1 MSDPDEQP
9 QLPPGLRFLRGLV
22 IALMI
27 TMIAGVITVVGLLV
41 TRMPDGNAPLAL
53 PDTLALPQGARPLS
67 ITQGPGWI
75 GVVTQ
80 DSRLLIFRQDGS
92 LRQEIMIA
100 P

>member
-1 MSDPDEQP
+1 
-9 QLPPGLRFLRGLV
+9 
-22 IALMI
+22 MI

-41 TRMPDGNAPLAL
+41 TRMPDGNAPIAL
-53 PDTLALPQGARPLS
+53 PASLALPQGARPLA

-80 DSRLLIFRQDGS
+80 DNRLLIFGPDGA
-92 LRQEIMIA
+92 LRQEIAIT